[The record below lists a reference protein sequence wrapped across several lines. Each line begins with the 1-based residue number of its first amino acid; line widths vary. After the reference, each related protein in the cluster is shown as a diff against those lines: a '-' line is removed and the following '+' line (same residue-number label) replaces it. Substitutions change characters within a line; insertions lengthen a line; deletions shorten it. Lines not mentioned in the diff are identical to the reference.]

1 MLSTM
6 RKVPYSV
13 SVVLDREF
21 GPRLGE
27 ILDTGP
33 VWAVDS
39 PANRD
44 SAQKLRSEFPDRDHL
59 DGITIFK
66 TVADSPPEQS
76 LIDEI
81 ETIDMHH
88 GVYSADPAYTVLR
101 VIGCELQPEIQKT
114 LEELGFDSFSH
125 TDNGFEATRPL
136 PPSLA
141 Q

>member
-1 MLSTM
+1 MAKL
-6 RKVPYSV
+6 PYSV

-39 PANRD
+39 PGNRD
-44 SAQKLRSEFPDRDHL
+44 SAQKPWSEFPDRDHL
-59 DGITIFK
+59 RGVTVFK
-66 TVADSPPEQS
+66 TATDRSAQQS

-81 ETIDMHH
+81 ETIEMHH

-101 VIGCELQPEIQKT
+101 VIGCELQPDIQRA
-114 LEELGFDSFSH
+114 LEDLGFDSFSQ

-136 PPSLA
+136 PPSLG

>member
-6 RKVPYSV
+6 SRVPYSV

-21 GPRLGE
+21 GPRLLE
-27 ILDTGP
+27 LLDTGP

-44 SAQKLRSEFPDRDHL
+44 SAQKLWLEFPERDHL
-59 DGITIFK
+59 DGVTVFK
-66 TVADSPPEQS
+66 TVADCSPGQM
-76 LIDEI
+76 LIDEM

-101 VIGCELQPEIQKT
+101 VFGCELQPEIRKT
-114 LEELGFDSFSH
+114 LAKFGFDSFSRI
-125 TDNGFEATRPL
+125 DDGFEATRPL
-136 PPSLA
+136 PPLLRR
-141 Q
+141 